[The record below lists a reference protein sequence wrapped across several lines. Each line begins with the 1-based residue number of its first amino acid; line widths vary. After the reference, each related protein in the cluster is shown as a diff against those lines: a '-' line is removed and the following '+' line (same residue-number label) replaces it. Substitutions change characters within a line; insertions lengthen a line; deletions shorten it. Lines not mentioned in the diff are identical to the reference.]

1 MPKKEPQPHEP
12 TTNKNSNRQRLD
24 TSVYIDA
31 IILDASVWEGWSVKS
46 PLRYPGGKSRVAKQI
61 ADLIPHDTE
70 TYAEPFLGGGSVLL
84 EVAKR
89 GRIKRMRGADIDQEL
104 INFWMWLRSETLA
117 SAMAE
122 QVSHVRSFSES
133 EIRGYLRRTKT
144 RGYLHPDE
152 FYILNRCSFSGTIRM
167 GGLSPGLTRFTQK
180 QIDTLTQYHELLK
193 NVEFV
198 LAHYSI
204 TFRSPSFG
212 RNSKGFIFVD
222 PPYFE
227 IDGLY
232 NSGNIDHYELCES
245 LLDLDCKWVMT
256 LNDHPEVRKL
266 YEDCNIRNL
275 EITYGMNNCSKAG
288 KQKRATELLIS
299 NF

>member
-1 MPKKEPQPHEP
+1 M
-12 TTNKNSNRQRLD
+12 
-24 TSVYIDA
+24 
-31 IILDASVWEGWSVKS
+31 KS

-61 ADLIPHDTE
+61 ADLIPHDAE

-104 INFWMWLRSETLA
+104 INFWTRLTSETLA
-117 SAMAE
+117 SAMVG
-122 QVSHVRSFSES
+122 QVSHVRSFSEP
-133 EIRGYLRRTKT
+133 EIRDYCAVLKNRRM
-144 RGYLHPDE
+144 LLPDE

-180 QIDTLTQYHELLK
+180 QIDTLTQYPEVLK

-204 TFRSPSFG
+204 TFRSPCFG
-212 RNSKGFIFVD
+212 RNPKGFIFVD
-222 PPYFE
+222 PPYF
-227 IDGLY
+227 DVNGLY
-232 NSGNIDHYELCES
+232 SSGNIDHYELCES

-266 YEDCNIRNL
+266 YEDCNIRPL
-275 EITYGMNNCSKAG
+275 EITYGMNNCSKAR